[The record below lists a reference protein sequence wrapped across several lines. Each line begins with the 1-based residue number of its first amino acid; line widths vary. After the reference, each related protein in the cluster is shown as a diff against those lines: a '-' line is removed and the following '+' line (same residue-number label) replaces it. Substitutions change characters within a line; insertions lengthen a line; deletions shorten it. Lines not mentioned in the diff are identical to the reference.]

1 MATIRMKYAQLDE
14 NNLERVRSLEEQTG
28 AVVLV
33 MEKVHPLARLTDP
46 QIQRIQALE
55 KDLGVILI
63 AYPPSVA
70 AGG

>member
-14 NNLERVRSLEEQTG
+14 DNLEKVRSLEKQTG

-33 MEKVHPLARLTDP
+33 MEKIHPLARLTDP
-46 QIQRIQALE
+46 QIQQIQALE

-63 AYPPSVA
+63 AYLPSVA
-70 AGG
+70 GSG